1 MDDIASD
8 FEDALAGD
16 QPDFESKPTAPL
28 DLDQATQWVAQVA
41 RARRLREE
49 YEEAHRSA
57 VARLN
62 ARLSVRVEALNQ
74 QEEWYAEALE
84 MFHRTAIAVDETA
97 LTIPTPAGTLKST
110 KTQPTW
116 EFYDEE
122 AFTAWAVENLP
133 AVIAEPPPPPA
144 PKVVKAEVKKALKD
158 EATEVLKVAGTSDA
172 VLTHDGAP
180 VPGLR
185 VLPAGRNYKV
195 VTD

>member
-1 MDDIASD
+1 MDITQD

-16 QPDFESKPTAPL
+16 EPTFDEVHAPL

-49 YEEAHRSA
+49 YQEAHRAA

-62 ARLSVRVEALNQ
+62 ARLAERITALTQ
-74 QEEWYAEALE
+74 QEEWYEEALV
-84 MFHRTAIAVDETA
+84 MYHRTLLATDPEAKTV
-97 LTIPTPAGTLKST
+97 PTPAGTLKST
-110 KTQPTW
+110 ATQPTW
-116 EFYDEE
+116 EFYDED

-133 AVIAEPPPPPA
+133 SVIAEPPPLPA

-158 EATEVLKVAGTSDA
+158 EAAEVLKVAGTSDA

-195 VTD
+195 ITD

>member
-1 MDDIASD
+1 MDINDEFD
-8 FEDALAGD
+8 EALAGD
-16 QPDFESKPTAPL
+16 TPDFDAPPAPAL

-49 YEEAHRSA
+49 YQAAHAAA

-62 ARLSVRVEALNQ
+62 TRLNARLEALGQ
-74 QEEWYAEALE
+74 QESWYEEALT
-84 MFHRTAIAVDETA
+84 MYHRTAIANDPAA

-116 EFYDEE
+116 EFYDED
-122 AFTAWAVENLP
+122 AFTTWAIENLP
-133 AVIAEPPPPPA
+133 AVIAEPPPPPE
-144 PKVVKAEVKKALKD
+144 PKIVKATVKKALKD
-158 EATEVLKVAGTSDA
+158 DAEAVLKVAGTSDA

-185 VLPAGRNYKV
+185 VLPPGRNYKV
-195 VTD
+195 ITD